1 MPQENEK
8 VMRQLHS
15 DLTMMKT
22 KIHNNSINK
31 VIDFCLEKGQM
42 NNDAEN
48 LYVIT
53 EAQQGIPIFEWIL
66 QSAGKDQLTE
76 NQAALIMREVFNALK
91 VA

>member
-1 MPQENEK
+1 MIHKDKKVERSLKIIKRARYTRENMPQENEK

-53 EAQQGIPIFEWIL
+53 EA
-66 QSAGKDQLTE
+66 
-76 NQAALIMREVFNALK
+76 
-91 VA
+91 